1 MFMKLLVS
9 PINVEEA
16 NISRLG
22 GADIIDVKNPK
33 RDLLAQTSHG

>member
-1 MFMKLLVS
+1 MKLLVS

-16 NISRLG
+16 KICKLG

-33 RDLLAQTSHG
+33 EG